1 VLRRLPRRVD
11 RITGALEQGRL
22 SVNVR
27 LFADE
32 RDRRVITGLTHLF
45 LLTLLGAATG
55 IGAVLLMGAPGGP
68 KITPTVSLFQ
78 LTGYILFIAAGVLV
92 LRVLFAVFSNR

>member
-1 VLRRLPRRVD
+1 MFQRLHCDPV
-11 RITGALEQGRL
+11 E
-22 SVNVR
+22 
-27 LFADE
+27 FAAQMAAQAF
-32 RDRRVITGLTHLF
+32 RF

-55 IGAVLLMGAPGGP
+55 IGAILLIGAPGGP